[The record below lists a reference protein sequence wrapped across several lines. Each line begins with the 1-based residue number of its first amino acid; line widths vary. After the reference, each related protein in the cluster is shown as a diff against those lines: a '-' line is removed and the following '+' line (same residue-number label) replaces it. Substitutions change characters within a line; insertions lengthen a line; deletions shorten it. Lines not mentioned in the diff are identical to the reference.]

1 MLAPGTTVLC
11 NHRVS
16 WIRVYSYGPHNRRLT
31 RANVRDA
38 PIPRSASQH
47 GGAARMQIRFPLFVP
62 IELLTSALCL
72 TFLYPYLLRVSIAFS
87 LKWDMFKLSSES
99 YTTVM
104 LIMLIR
110 AKPLIIQN
118 FSCKSAVNA
127 ITLIRVTRH
136 FG

>member
-1 MLAPGTTVLC
+1 MLATGTVHC

-38 PIPRSASQH
+38 LIPRSASQH

-72 TFLYPYLLRVSIAFS
+72 TFLCPYLLRVARIAIS
-87 LKWDMFKLSSES
+87 LKWDMLPSKIYKTSSYVDSAISGLAIDTPE
-99 YTTVM
+99 
-104 LIMLIR
+104 L
-110 AKPLIIQN
+110 PL
-118 FSCKSAVNA
+118 
-127 ITLIRVTRH
+127 
-136 FG
+136 

>member
-1 MLAPGTTVLC
+1 MLATVTVHC

-38 PIPRSASQH
+38 LIPRSASQH

-72 TFLYPYLLRVSIAFS
+72 TFLCPYLLRVARIAIS
-87 LKWDMFKLSSES
+87 LKWDMLRLPSKIYKTSSYVDSAISGLAIDTPE
-99 YTTVM
+99 
-104 LIMLIR
+104 L
-110 AKPLIIQN
+110 PL
-118 FSCKSAVNA
+118 
-127 ITLIRVTRH
+127 
-136 FG
+136 

>member
-38 PIPRSASQH
+38 LIPRSASQH

-72 TFLYPYLLRVSIAFS
+72 TFLYPYLLRVSRIAIS
-87 LKWDMFKLSSES
+87 LKWDMFKLSSKI
-99 YTTVM
+99 YTTNSYV
-104 LIMLIR
+104 
-110 AKPLIIQN
+110 N
-118 FSCKSAVNA
+118 NA
-127 ITLIRVTRH
+127 IS
-136 FG
+136 G